1 MICELETENG
11 TKFTNR
17 LFVQRWPV
25 NQLMNFFLFS
35 SVVSLLCINNTQ
47 ATELKLVKNGATR
60 NPQPLL
66 TPQMAEAETA
76 CQKWGGGGGARRS

>member
-1 MICELETENG
+1 MICDLETEYG
-11 TKFTNR
+11 TKFTNE

-35 SVVSLLCINNTQ
+35 SVVSLLRINNTQ
-47 ATELKLVKNGATR
+47 ATELKLVINSATR

-66 TPQMAEAETA
+66 TPQM
-76 CQKWGGGGGARRS
+76 G